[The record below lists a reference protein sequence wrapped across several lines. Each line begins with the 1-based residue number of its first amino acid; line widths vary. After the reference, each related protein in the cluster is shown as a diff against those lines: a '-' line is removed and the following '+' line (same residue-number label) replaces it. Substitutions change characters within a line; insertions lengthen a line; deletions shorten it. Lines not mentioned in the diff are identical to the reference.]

1 MASIEWPQEQLSIAF
16 LSSTFYPYFLFFLL
30 AVAVLKLAR
39 RSKNKASFNLPPS
52 PRKLPI
58 IGNLHQIGTLPYRS
72 FSSLSQ
78 KHGSL
83 MWLQL
88 GQTQTLVISSA
99 DLVREIMQNHDLTFS
114 NRPKITAA
122 RYILYG
128 GNDIGFSSYGESWKL
143 KRKICSLEL
152 LSAKRVQSFRL
163 IREQEVAELVKK
175 IGKAT
180 LREASSV
187 NLSELLLEVS
197 DNIICKCALGQKV
210 DSSSVK
216 ELARRLMIQLAAETV
231 GDYFPLLSW
240 VDFLTGKI
248 QEFKSIFEAFDIFLD
263 ELIEEHKT
271 VQREADHCSTENGF
285 VDILFQYQKNAM
297 PDSELTNDDI
307 KSILMVFLL
316 FCSIAFFLLFFSNT
330 LTHSLTIQGS
340 DTTAS
345 TLEWAMAELM
355 RNPTKLKKA
364 QEEVR
369 KIVGN
374 KSKVEE
380 NDINQMDYMKC
391 VVKETLRLHPAA
403 PLLIPRKT
411 SSTLKLRG
419 YDIPPKTLVYV
430 NAWGIQRDP
439 EIWERPEEFIPE
451 RHGNNHVPLKGQFIP
466 FGFGRR
472 TCPGMTF
479 GLANVEYTLANLLYW
494 FNWKLPIS
502 HSSAQDIDMTETYG
516 IVTSI
521 KDMIVAGS
529 DPTASTLEWA
539 MAELMR
545 NSTKLQKAQEEVR
558 KIVGNKSKVE
568 ENDIKQMDYM
578 KCVVKETLSPEE
590 FIPERHGNNHVPLK
604 GQYIPFGF
612 GRRACPG
619 MTFGLANVGYTL
631 ANLLYWFNWKLPT
644 SHSSAQDIDMT
655 ETYRLVTSMKVPLHV
670 KPLPFESS
678 F

>member
-1 MASIEWPQEQLSIAF
+1 MASIEWPQEQLTIAF
-16 LSSTFYPYFLFFLL
+16 LSSTCYPYFLFFLL

-78 KHGSL
+78 KYGSL

-143 KRKICSLEL
+143 KRKICSLKL

-180 LREASSV
+180 LTEEFSV

-197 DNIICKCALGQKV
+197 DNIICKCALGQKYN
-210 DSSSVK
+210 SSRVK
-216 ELARRLMIQLAAETV
+216 ELARRLMIQLAADTV

-248 QEFKSIFEAFDIFLD
+248 QEFKAIFEAFDIFLD
-263 ELIEEHKT
+263 ELIEEHKK
-271 VQREADHCSTENGF
+271 VQREADHRSTENDF
-285 VDILFQYQKNAM
+285 VDILIQYQKNAM

-307 KSILMVFLL
+307 KSILMDM
-316 FCSIAFFLLFFSNT
+316 FSA
-330 LTHSLTIQGS
+330 GS

-345 TLEWAMAELM
+345 TLEWTMAELM

-403 PLLIPRKT
+403 PLLAPRET

-451 RHGNNHVPLKGQFIP
+451 RHANNHVPLKGQFIP

-472 TCPGMTF
+472 
-479 GLANVEYTLANLLYW
+479 
-494 FNWKLPIS
+494 
-502 HSSAQDIDMTETYG
+502 
-516 IVTSI
+516 
-521 KDMIVAGS
+521 
-529 DPTASTLEWA
+529 
-539 MAELMR
+539 
-545 NSTKLQKAQEEVR
+545 
-558 KIVGNKSKVE
+558 
-568 ENDIKQMDYM
+568 
-578 KCVVKETLSPEE
+578 
-590 FIPERHGNNHVPLK
+590 
-604 GQYIPFGF
+604 
-612 GRRACPG
+612 ACPG
-619 MTFGLANVGYTL
+619 MTFGLVNVEYTL

-655 ETYRLVTSMKVPLHV
+655 ETYGLITSIKVPLHV
-670 KPLPFESS
+670 KPLPFQPS